1 MSGLEETARNHYQ
14 NGEYAQALSAWLEL
28 SQNFPGRDDYL
39 VSSGNCFDALGDKK
53 AAAGYYLKA
62 HKVNKKSLPALTN
75 LAIACYETGDL
86 KAAEKYSRRALK
98 LDAESLPALINLGNV
113 FYRRKD
119 YAAALQYYR
128 QAAELRPGYYV
139 AEINLANTYF
149 ELRDYAAA
157 AKHAES
163 AAALDSGS
171 VQAWTLLGNAALEN
185 GVFDAALDAFAKAA
199 EIDSSDPWIQLS
211 FAGLSEKIALE
222 RSARKRLAGCGK
234 KRRRRSA
241 PHKFRLPSL

>member
-1 MSGLEETARNHYQ
+1 MSGLEEIARSHYQ

-28 SQNFPGRDDYL
+28 SQNFPRRDDYL

-75 LAIACYETGDL
+75 LAIACYETDDL
-86 KAAEKYSRRALK
+86 KAAEKYSRQALK

-113 FYRRKD
+113 LYRKKTMPPRCNIIG
-119 YAAALQYYR
+119 
-128 QAAELRPGYYV
+128 RPPNCVRAITSPKSTWPIHILNCGIMPPPQNMLK
-139 AEINLANTYF
+139 APPLWIPDRCKPGRCWEMRRWKTAFLT
-149 ELRDYAAA
+149 R
-157 AKHAES
+157 H
-163 AAALDSGS
+163 
-171 VQAWTLLGNAALEN
+171 WTLLPKRRKSILPIPGYTIIFRRLTRKNRS
-185 GVFDAALDAFAKAA
+185 GKKR
-199 EIDSSDPWIQLS
+199 SKT
-211 FAGLSEKIALE
+211 AG
-222 RSARKRLAGCGK
+222 RLWK

>member
-1 MSGLEETARNHYQ
+1 MSGLEETARSHYQ

-128 QAAELRPGYYV
+128 QAAELRSGYYV

-185 GVFDAALDAFAKAA
+185 GVLTRRWTLLPKRRKSILPIPGYTIIFRRLIRKN
-199 EIDSSDPWIQLS
+199 
-211 FAGLSEKIALE
+211 
-222 RSARKRLAGCGK
+222 RSGK
-234 KRRRRSA
+234 KRSKTA
-241 PHKFRLPSL
+241 GRLWKKAAATKRTT